1 MKKNLFEIK
10 SEEIQRILSLHE
22 SRTKSQYLTE
32 AALTSVTLSADLTID
47 SVGGKDN
54 PGGDDL
60 KLFKGT
66 TFTVQDAGNL
76 VSQEVDYQIVGYIT
90 GYQKYG
96 GGRGQIRFNCSTK
109 RFKVKDKDM
118 SFSMEK
124 SFNLPLKQQFNSVCD
139 YASTNPN
146 PQSTTPAKTT
156 PESFETQKANSL
168 AALKKYPCLSP
179 ENGLTFHNATNGLHY
194 YANNEFRYRGA
205 GVKQSKSIPKQA
217 DGNLSGTGW
226 EPFTCETEF
235 KTLPEVTI
243 TAPKKDTQQVKTQQV
258 NRQKQFTQN
267 TLAAINNV
275 QKALGVTQPNGQ
287 LKNSDIDNIISKLQ

>member
-32 AALTSVTLSADLTID
+32 APLTSLTLSADITID
-47 SVGGKDN
+47 SVGGNDN
-54 PGGDDL
+54 KGGDDL

-76 VSQEVDYQIVGYIT
+76 VSQVVEYQIVGYIT
-90 GYQKYG
+90 GYKKYG
-96 GGRGQIRFNCSTK
+96 SGTGQIRFNCSTK

-124 SFNLPLKQQFNSVCD
+124 SFDLTLKQQFNGVCD
-139 YASTNPN
+139 YASTNP
-146 PQSTTPAKTT
+146 QSTTQSKTPAT
-156 PESFETQKANSL
+156 SFETQKTNSL
-168 AALKKYPCLSP
+168 AALKKYPCLST
-179 ENGLTFHNATNGLHY
+179 ENGLKFLYATNGLHFY
-194 YANNEFRYRGA
+194 QNNEFRYRGA
-205 GVKQSKSIPKQA
+205 GVKQSISIPLQA

-267 TLAAINNV
+267 TVAAINNV
-275 QKALGVTQPNGQ
+275 QKALGVPQPNGQ

>member
-32 AALTSVTLSADLTID
+32 AALTSLTLSEPITIE
-47 SVGGKDN
+47 SVGGNDN
-54 PGGDDL
+54 KGGDDL

-76 VSQEVDYQIVGYIT
+76 ISQVVEYQIVGYIT

-96 GGRGQIRFNCSTK
+96 GGTGQIRFNCSTK

-118 SFSMEK
+118 SFSMEDTD
-124 SFNLPLKQQFNSVCD
+124 NTPLKEQFNSVCA
-139 YASTNPN
+139 YAATN
-146 PQSTTPAKTT
+146 PQSTTQSKTPAT
-156 PESFETQKANSL
+156 SYETQKANSL

-179 ENGLTFHNATNGLHY
+179 ENGLTFHSATNGLHY

-205 GVKQSKSIPKQA
+205 GVKQSLSIPKLA
-217 DGNLSGTGW
+217 DGNLNGTGW
-226 EPFTCETEF
+226 VPFTCETDF
-235 KTLPEVTI
+235 KVTTLPDATVTV
-243 TAPKKDTQQVKTQQV
+243 PKKDTQQV

-267 TLAAINNV
+267 TVSAINKL
-275 QKALGVTQPNGQ
+275 QTTLGVPTGTGQ
-287 LKNSDIDNIISKLQ
+287 LKNSDIDSLLTKLQ